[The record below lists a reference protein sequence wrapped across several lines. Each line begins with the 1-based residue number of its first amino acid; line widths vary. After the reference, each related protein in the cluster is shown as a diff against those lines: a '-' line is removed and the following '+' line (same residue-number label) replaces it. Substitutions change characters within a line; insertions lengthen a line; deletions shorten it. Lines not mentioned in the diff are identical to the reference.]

1 MGTFTT
7 IEMPPYM
14 PRTKR
19 KRSKHLKPVANRSD
33 SGERNVLLALSVYN
47 PEIHRGVARFGRDHN
62 WHIPADLEDA
72 IPKGWNGDG
81 VLTQLGAP
89 QEIWR
94 RLGRLDV
101 PIVDLAESRPNI
113 QLPRVTIDN
122 AAVGHMAA
130 EFFLDRGY
138 RNFAFVHR
146 WELGASLK
154 RRDHF
159 RTRIADKGFDCEVLS
174 WGKERNDRADTPQQR
189 RRWIRQRLSKLK
201 TPLAVFAS
209 RDVEAVS
216 VIDSCLELGLQV
228 PEQIAV
234 LGVGNSEAICECL
247 RVSLS
252 SIEENWELVG
262 YEGAALLERLMRCE
276 SRPDSPIY
284 IPPGKIIERRST
296 DSLAVEHPQVAT
308 ALRFIHD
315 NFHQPISMTNVV
327 RHVGMSRSGL
337 EKAFRE
343 HYVRP
348 PMEELRHVRLLKAK
362 QMLAETDETVIT
374 IARLTGHQTPH
385 NLCRAFNKH
394 VGQTPKQF
402 RLCQK

>member
-1 MGTFTT
+1 
-7 IEMPPYM
+7 M

-19 KRSKHLKPVANRSD
+19 KHATRRKQSANRSVIAD
-33 SGERNVLLALSVYN
+33 RNVLLALSVYN

-72 IPKGWNGDG
+72 VPTGWNGDG

-89 QEIWR
+89 QIIWR
-94 RLGRLDV
+94 RLRRLDV

-122 AAVGHMAA
+122 AAIGHMAA

-146 WELGASLK
+146 WELGASRK

-159 RTRIADKGFDCEVLS
+159 RTRVADEGYDCEVLS
-174 WGKERNDRADTPQQR
+174 WGNERKDRADTPERR
-189 RRWIRQRLSKLK
+189 RRWMKQRLSELE

-209 RDVEAVS
+209 RDVEAVT
-216 VIDSCLELGLQV
+216 VIDSSLELGLQV

-247 RVSLS
+247 RVPLS
-252 SIEENWELVG
+252 SIEDNWELVG
-262 YEGAALLERLMRCE
+262 YEGAALLERLMQGE

-284 IPPGKIIERRST
+284 ISPGKIIERRST
-296 DSLAVEHPQVAT
+296 DSLAVEHPQVVA

-315 NFHQPISMTNVV
+315 NFHQPVSMTDVV

-337 EKAFRE
+337 EQAFRE

-362 QMLAETDETVIT
+362 QMLAETDEKVIT

-385 NLCRAFNKH
+385 NLCRVFKQQ
-394 VGQTPKQF
+394 VGMTPKQY
-402 RLCQK
+402 RLGQK

>member
-1 MGTFTT
+1 MAG
-7 IEMPPYM
+7 
-14 PRTKR
+14 TKR
-19 KRSKHLKPVANRSD
+19 KRSTDRKTKPAGRSV
-33 SGERNVLLALSVYN
+33 SGERNVLLALSLYN

-72 IPKGWNGDG
+72 IPKSWNGDG
-81 VLTQLGAP
+81 VLTQLGAR

-94 RLGRLDV
+94 RLRRRVDV

-122 AAVGHMAA
+122 AALGDMAA
-130 EFFLDRGY
+130 DFFLDRGY
-138 RNFAFVHR
+138 RKFAYVHR
-146 WELGASLK
+146 WELGASRK

-159 RTRIADKGFDCEVLS
+159 RSKVVEAGYDCEVLS
-174 WGKERNDRADTPQQR
+174 WSKERKDRADTPEQR
-189 RRWIRQRLSKLK
+189 QRWVKQRLSKLE

-209 RDVEAVS
+209 RDVEAAT

-247 RVSLS
+247 RVPLS
-252 SIEENWELVG
+252 SIEDHWEQVG
-262 YEGAALLERLMRCE
+262 YEGAALLDRLMQGE
-276 SRPDSPIY
+276 TAPDSPIY
-284 IPPGKIIERRST
+284 IPPGKIIQRRST
-296 DSLAVEHPQVAT
+296 DSLAVEHPQVVA

-315 NFHQPISMTNVV
+315 NFHTPISMTDVV
-327 RHVGMSRSGL
+327 NHVGMSRSGL

-343 HYVRP
+343 HYIRP
-348 PMEELRHVRLLKAK
+348 PMEELRHVRLVKAK
-362 QMLAETDETVIT
+362 MMLAETDNKIIT
-374 IARLTGHQTPH
+374 IAQLTGYQTPH
-385 NLCRAFNKH
+385 NLCRAFNQH

-402 RLCQK
+402 RLSRK